1 MTSEYGIKGSIST
14 MGFVFQTHVAIGT
27 YEHQPH
33 VARIINRCGKITVS
47 RLFYYREIV
56 GFPRLSL
63 PQGNHLGVW
72 GHQHTE
78 WKIWNTMTQLPLNSN
93 SFWLMEFHGMR
104 HYLRHRHREA
114 TRGLSCWWY
123 CHQQQSVRFTDAQW
137 SPGLTWEPRKPVGL
151 YSLHCVHATS

>member
-1 MTSEYGIKGSIST
+1 MTSQYGIKGSIST
-14 MGFVFQTHVAIGT
+14 MGFVFQIHVAIGT

-56 GFPRLSL
+56 GFPRLVCPRVITWVFEGISIL
-63 PQGNHLGVW
+63 SEKYETRWHSCLWIRTLFGS
-72 GHQHTE
+72 
-78 WKIWNTMTQLPLNSN
+78 WK
-93 SFWLMEFHGMR
+93 FHGMR